1 MSFSSRFIASV
12 PRNVAHAVGVQF
24 QAVDD
29 LGDLRDRDEVEFA
42 TKRDQGRAT
51 VRASLDGQLLGGRR
65 SGGFR

>member
-1 MSFSSRFIASV
+1 L
-12 PRNVAHAVGVQF
+12 QF
-24 QAVDD
+24 QPVDD

-51 VRASLDGQLLGGRR
+51 VRASLDGQLLGGVELGGRR